1 MDTISTTPSQPGEE
15 TLAVLHA
22 VQDLSDADDAV
33 ELLRRALRAA
43 CRLAGARVGVVG
55 VSDENHPTWFS
66 QVLTRGLA
74 ADDPR
79 ARSLLELHP
88 DDDPPDPVLRATLR
102 LNGQVYGALLLTDWP
117 TTPGTRERAWLQVL
131 ASAVELRLDTL
142 RQHRVSEL
150 HERVTRTVWELNRT
164 MVDEVDL
171 EITLPLLVERVLE
184 LTAARVVALVG
195 TRPDGEHRILA
206 ATGSDAGAVV
216 AELSTDLT
224 EVMGSASAHHWS
236 TTTVENLTADAG
248 GGSTSLVPLDT
259 RTGDPV
265 VLAVHDWRP
274 ASGVSARQVR
284 DVLSALALQASVI
297 LDREQRE
304 REHDLLTV
312 LEDRD
317 RIARDLH
324 DLVIQRL
331 FAVGLTLQGAS
342 RRANPEVVERLEGAV
357 AELDQTIRD
366 IRATIFE
373 LRHRPGAGSFRAD
386 LRQLVESYA
395 STLGFAP
402 VVQLVGPLDT
412 AADDE
417 VQTQVLMVVRE
428 ALSNVA
434 RHAHAT
440 SVVVEVEADTDVL
453 TVSVRDDGVGLSDS
467 AGESG
472 LGNVR
477 ARATE
482 RGGSVEL
489 VRTEPHGTL
498 LRWSVPV

>member
-1 MDTISTTPSQPGEE
+1 MDTSPPTPTEPGAE
-15 TLAVLHA
+15 TLAILHA
-22 VQDLSDADDAV
+22 VHDLSDADDAV
-33 ELLRRALRAA
+33 ELLRRALQAA
-43 CRLAGARVGVVG
+43 HRLTGARVGIVG
-55 VSDENHPTWFS
+55 VSDENHPTWFT
-66 QVLTRGLA
+66 QVLTLGLA
-74 ADDPR
+74 PDDPR
-79 ARSLLELHP
+79 ARALLESHP
-88 DDDPPDPVLRATLR
+88 DDDHLAPVLRATLR
-102 LNGQVYGALLLTDWP
+102 LRGQVFGSLLLADWP
-117 TTPGTRERAWLQVL
+117 APPGTGERAWLQAL

-150 HERVTRTVWELNRT
+150 HERVTQTLWELNRT

-171 EITLPLLVERVLE
+171 EVTLPLLVERVLE
-184 LTAARVVALVG
+184 LTSARVVALVG

-206 ATGSDAGAVV
+206 AAGVDAGAVV
-216 AELSTDLT
+216 AELSTDLG
-224 EVMGSASAHHWS
+224 EVMGSNGAHHWS
-236 TTTVENLTADAG
+236 TAPVEDLTTDAR
-248 GGSTSLVPLDT
+248 GGSTSLVPVDT
-259 RTGDPV
+259 RTGDAV

-373 LRHRPGAGSFRAD
+373 LRHRPGVGSFRAD

-440 SVVVEVEADTDVL
+440 SVVVEVEADADAL
-453 TVSVRDDGVGLSDS
+453 TVSVRDDGVGLSES
-467 AGESG
+467 AGGSG

-477 ARATE
+477 ARAAE
-482 RGGSVEL
+482 RGGHVEL
-489 VRTEPHGTL
+489 SRVEPHGTL